1 MNASTFLGRLG
12 MALGLAAASGALSPL
27 CFSQGVAVLS
37 AITEPSS
44 GAHWSDIKN
53 DTYDQR
59 GHFSSGLAQLSARL
73 NGEIRELNAKRAAM
87 TTDTKDWDFA
97 MKDVRE
103 SRDLLTSRT
112 TELGK
117 ANTPETWADAKDKV
131 GEAWQRAQLAV
142 DKMHTTVT
150 T

>member
-1 MNASTFLGRLG
+1 MNASTLPRS
-12 MALGLAAASGALSPL
+12 LGLAFGLLALLPGGLSSLGFAQNVTSATPEVVTGAK
-27 CFSQGVAVLS
+27 
-37 AITEPSS
+37 
-44 GAHWSDIKN
+44 WSDIKN

-73 NGEIRELNAKRAAM
+73 NDEIRELNAKRAAM

-97 MKDVRE
+97 MKDVMD
-103 SRDLLTSRT
+103 SRDLFVSRATEISKT
-112 TELGK
+112 T
-117 ANTPETWADAKDKV
+117 TPEAWSDAKDKV
-131 GEAWQRAQLAV
+131 GEAWQRARQAL